1 MWNIAKLKVLIYKWR
16 RICNDRIRC
25 WWCLCENLTYNSQ
38 LSRVLASKVFLH
50 VWLRRDAKCCKN
62 VGPDKMLPNILQNS
76 GERKEFEQFLVK
88 AQKETQ
94 SVLLPFS
101 IGGDTL
107 YQASE
112 SNQDVLQTPGTV
124 KRLKS
129 LWSRY
134 KKGLH
139 WQIVSKVMNE
149 M

>member
-1 MWNIAKLKVLIYKWR
+1 
-16 RICNDRIRC
+16 
-25 WWCLCENLTYNSQ
+25 
-38 LSRVLASKVFLH
+38 
-50 VWLRRDAKCCKN
+50 
-62 VGPDKMLPNILQNS
+62 MLPNILQNS

-129 LWSRY
+129 L
-134 KKGLH
+134 
-139 WQIVSKVMNE
+139 
-149 M
+149 